1 MISFKSIKKKFRN
14 IKGNSLAEFA
24 VTTAMMAT
32 LATTAAPRF
41 SGIGEGAKE
50 KKTLAEID
58 KIVIASSNF
67 FNSKVTT
74 EGRGRF
80 PGQEKYNVAVGGYD
94 SEIALLN
101 VIGSDANQNSTST
114 FNTYNHS
121 EGSKWRSI
129 FGVSAEG
136 AALPSGSLVIN
147 DNSGVEGHK
156 EFMAEFA
163 NNAIKSA
170 PVLGSM
176 YSGST
181 IVVSSLIGGLIG
193 VVIGGV
199 IGAAHA
205 HKSNGNMQVEPMPNQ
220 PMPNQ
225 TAVIQGGAKQV
236 PVTYPSDGVDV
247 SGSGAF

>member
-1 MISFKSIKKKFRN
+1 MINFKILKKKIKN

-80 PGQEKYNVAVGGYD
+80 PGQEKYNVAVGGYE

-101 VIGSDANQNSTST
+101 VIGSDANQNSTGT
-114 FNTYNHS
+114 FNTFDHA

-136 AALPSGSLVIN
+136 AALAEGSNVIN
-147 DNSGVEGHK
+147 DTGTEGHT

-163 NNAIKSA
+163 NNAIKS
-170 PVLGSM
+170 PFQDGHYIYIVLP
-176 YSGST
+176 
-181 IVVSSLIGGLIG
+181 GG
-193 VVIGGV
+193 
-199 IGAAHA
+199 
-205 HKSNGNMQVEPMPNQ
+205 
-220 PMPNQ
+220 
-225 TAVIQGGAKQV
+225 IQYVDPDGDGTYV
-236 PVTYPSDGVDV
+236 PVPCLDCSPILYVADNENPSKIYKKYQP
-247 SGSGAF
+247 

>member
-1 MISFKSIKKKFRN
+1 MINFKSLNKKIKS

-67 FNSKVTT
+67 FNSKVTS

-94 SEIALLN
+94 SEIMLLN
-101 VIGSDANQNSTST
+101 VIGADADQSSEST
-114 FNTYNHS
+114 FNSFDHA

-136 AALPSGSLVIN
+136 APLSTGSSVIN
-147 DNSGVEGHK
+147 DNNGVEGHV

-163 NNAIKSA
+163 NNAIKS
-170 PVLGSM
+170 PFQDGHYIYIVLP
-176 YSGST
+176 
-181 IVVSSLIGGLIG
+181 GG
-193 VVIGGV
+193 
-199 IGAAHA
+199 
-205 HKSNGNMQVEPMPNQ
+205 
-220 PMPNQ
+220 
-225 TAVIQGGAKQV
+225 IQYVDPDGDGTYVQV
-236 PVTYPSDGVDV
+236 PCLDCSPILYVADNENPSKI
-247 SGSGAF
+247 FKKYQP

>member
-1 MISFKSIKKKFRN
+1 MINFKILKKKIKN

-147 DNSGVEGHK
+147 DNSGVEGHT

-163 NNAIKSA
+163 NNAIKS
-170 PVLGSM
+170 PFQDGHYIYIVLP
-176 YSGST
+176 
-181 IVVSSLIGGLIG
+181 GGIQYVDPDGDG
-193 VVIGGV
+193 VY
-199 IGAAHA
+199 
-205 HKSNGNMQVEPMPNQ
+205 
-220 PMPNQ
+220 
-225 TAVIQGGAKQV
+225 V
-236 PVTYPSDGVDV
+236 PVPCLDCSPILYVADNENPSKIYKKYQP
-247 SGSGAF
+247 